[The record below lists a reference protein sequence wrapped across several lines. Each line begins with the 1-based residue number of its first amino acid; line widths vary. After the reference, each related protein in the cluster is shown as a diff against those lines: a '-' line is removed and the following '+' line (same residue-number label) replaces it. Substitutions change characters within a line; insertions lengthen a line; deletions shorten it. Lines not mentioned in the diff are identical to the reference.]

1 MQLSYNRDKNTVT
14 VFLKGEIDH
23 HSAKGVRDFIDL
35 ISGEDEVT
43 ELILDFGSVT
53 FADSSAVGIVLGR
66 FKLMN
71 RKNGHVILQNLPE
84 SVNRIFLLSGLDK
97 LMKIV

>member
-1 MQLSYNRDKNTVT
+1 MQLSYNRDKNTMT

-35 ISGEDEVT
+35 LVGDDEIT
-43 ELILDFGSVT
+43 ELILDFGSVS

-66 FKLMN
+66 YKLMN
-71 RKNGHVILQNLPE
+71 RKSGQVILQNLPE
-84 SVNRIFLLSGLDK
+84 AVGRIFLLSGLDR